1 MSRIKSFSVGE
12 GDMFY
17 IDHNSDNFT
26 IIDCF
31 LNEENT
37 DIILDQIGPLSR
49 AKGITR
55 FISTHPDDD
64 HIRGLVELDDEIT
77 IRNFYVVQ
85 NNVTKEEDTE
95 SFTKYCELRDSSKA
109 FYIFKDCKRRW
120 MNQSDEQRKTSGIS
134 ILWPDRNNE
143 HFKQALTEAEEG
155 YSPNNISAI
164 IRYSVED
171 GAKVIWFGDMH
182 RDFME
187 LVENDFDTSPV
198 DIAFAPHHG
207 RRTGRIPTSV
217 LKKLSPKIVI
227 LGEAAV
233 EDLDHYKGYNR
244 IPQNIAG
251 DIILECVTRR
261 VHIFTSKPCTAAFL
275 DDEDKTLA
283 GAHYLGTLN
292 L

>member
-1 MSRIKSFSVGE
+1 
-12 GDMFY
+12 MFY

-37 DIILDQIGPLSR
+37 DILLDQIGPLSR
-49 AKGITR
+49 SKGITR

-85 NNVTKEEDTE
+85 NNVSKEDDTE

-120 MNQSDEQRKTSGIS
+120 MNQSDEQRKTSGIT

-143 HFKQALTEAEEG
+143 HFKQALAEAEEG

-171 GAKVIWFGDMH
+171 SAKVIWFGDMH

-187 LVENDFDTSPV
+187 LIENDFDTSPV

-233 EDLDHYKGYNR
+233 EDLDHYTGYNR

-251 DIILECVTRR
+251 DIILDCVEHK
-261 VHIFTSKPCTAAFL
+261 VHIFTSKPCTATFL
-275 DDEDKTLA
+275 DDENKTLA